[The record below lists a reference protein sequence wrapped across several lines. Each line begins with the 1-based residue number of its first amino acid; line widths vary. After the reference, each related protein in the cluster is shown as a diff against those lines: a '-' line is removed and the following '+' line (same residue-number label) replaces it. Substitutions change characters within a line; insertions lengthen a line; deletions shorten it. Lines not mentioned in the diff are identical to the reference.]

1 MVTSASALDSYAET
15 LSGLVTNKTSGRP
28 SAGDDVV
35 LIQLAQGMQELAR
48 TKTDSHG
55 RYRME
60 VPDEGIHLLRVTHDK
75 ASYFKPVQPGMT
87 SVDVDVFSAA
97 AKVDG
102 VTGEADVLK
111 VQTDESGKTLRVIE
125 AFFERNDSSP
135 PKTQFGDRPFDFYL
149 PSGAVVQSAAALSP
163 GGMPVQAAPAP
174 LGDPNHYA
182 FIFPI
187 RPGETRFQV
196 TYSLGYSGA
205 TVLTPRPTL
214 RMDTVAVILPK
225 SMTFKAGPSSSY
237 NEVQDAQVNAQTFV
251 ARNVS
256 PSQPSSFNISGT
268 GQLPRESP
276 VASTG
281 NQTTAASGSA
291 GSTQGDTGPGGGLG
305 NPVDP
310 GATNDPWS
318 KYRWWIIGGL
328 GLTLAAGAGVMLRR
342 PSDRGTIS
350 GAGPIEP
357 PSNILLSLKEE
368 MFRLETERLQGRIE
382 NGEYLHIK
390 TALDIVLKRVL
401 GRT

>member
-1 MVTSASALDSYAET
+1 
-15 LSGLVTNKTSGRP
+15 
-28 SAGDDVV
+28 
-35 LIQLAQGMQELAR
+35 
-48 TKTDSHG
+48 
-55 RYRME
+55 
-60 VPDEGIHLLRVTHDK
+60 
-75 ASYFKPVQPGMT
+75 
-87 SVDVDVFSAA
+87 
-97 AKVDG
+97 
-102 VTGEADVLK
+102 
-111 VQTDESGKTLRVIE
+111 
-125 AFFERNDSSP
+125 
-135 PKTQFGDRPFDFYL
+135 
-149 PSGAVVQSAAALSP
+149 
-163 GGMPVQAAPAP
+163 
-174 LGDPNHYA
+174 
-182 FIFPI
+182 
-187 RPGETRFQV
+187 
-196 TYSLGYSGA
+196 
-205 TVLTPRPTL
+205 
-214 RMDTVAVILPK
+214 MDTVAVILPK

-310 GATNDPWS
+310 GATNAPWS
-318 KYRWWIIGGL
+318 KYRWWIIGCL

-350 GAGPIEP
+350 RAGPIEP